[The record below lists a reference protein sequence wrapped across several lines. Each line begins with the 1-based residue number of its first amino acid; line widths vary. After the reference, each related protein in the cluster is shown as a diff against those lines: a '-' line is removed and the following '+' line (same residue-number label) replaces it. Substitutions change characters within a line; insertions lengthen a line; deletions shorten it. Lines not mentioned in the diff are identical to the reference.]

1 MASSHAR
8 SSSNDFTSTV
18 LLDPIRPRKTQDQP
32 DGTWIPDERSI
43 PTLDEVDDVISHPSY
58 DFESQRPL
66 TPATP
71 MEKTQAKSSSG
82 PVTWMSLPRKDQ
94 LLILFLSRFVDFLQ
108 VASLQAYVF
117 YQLKAFDDSLSDA
130 QISQQAGVLQGCFTG
145 AQVMTAILWG
155 KAADASWCGRK
166 WVLVIGLAGTAI
178 SCLGYGF
185 ATTFFWAAFWR
196 FFGGA
201 INGTVGIIRTMI
213 AEITKEKKYQSRA
226 FLILPM
232 SFNVAGI
239 LGPIMGGMLADS
251 SKTLPGLFG
260 DKAVFGFQ
268 WIRDYPYALPSLIN
282 AASLSIVTVIVFLF
296 LEETSRSRQHKF
308 DLGLHFGSRL
318 KAIIFGSEQ
327 ADDYARVPAW
337 EDRAMENFQDKHI
350 PAEKPAPSL
359 NRLPFRRLWTRNVLF
374 TLLTGAFYDFHLGAF
389 GNMWSLFLSTPRYL
403 NPQKRSSE
411 GSENLRRYLPLLF
424 TGGLG
429 MPASTVGVATSFLGS
444 LGMLLQVTLYPPV
457 QARLGTMRSFQW
469 FLFLFPVAY
478 FVAPYL
484 SILPSWSAP
493 PEPASGGCIWVGII
507 VVLFLQVMARTF
519 TLPASIILLN
529 NCSPHPSVLGT
540 IHGLGQSVSALF
552 RTVGPVIGGWWY
564 GYGLDIGMVAWG
576 WWGVAAMSALACGT
590 AMGMHDGSGHEVFLE
605 GEMDEME

>member
-1 MASSHAR
+1 MARSHAR
-8 SSSNDFTSTV
+8 SSSNDFTSSF
-18 LLDPIRPRKTQDQP
+18 LSDPLKPRRTLELP
-32 DGTWIPDERSI
+32 DGTWVSRDTFE
-43 PTLDEVDDVISHPSY
+43 TLNEVDTPSSHEFGLSPSEKAP
-58 DFESQRPL
+58 ES
-66 TPATP
+66 T
-71 MEKTQAKSSSG
+71 SSG

-94 LLILFLSRFVDFLQ
+94 LFILFLSRLVDFLQ

-117 YQLKAFDDSLSDA
+117 FQLKTFDSSLSDA
-130 QISQQAGVLQGCFTG
+130 QISQQAGILQGCFTG

-166 WVLVIGLAGTAI
+166 RVLLIGLAGTAV

-196 FFGGA
+196 AFGGA
-201 INGTVGIIRTMI
+201 VNGTVGIIRTMI

-226 FLILPM
+226 FLLLPM

-239 LGPIMGGMLADS
+239 LGPIMGGMLAES
-251 SKTLPGLFG
+251 SQTLPGLFG
-260 DKAVFGFQ
+260 EKAVFGFQ
-268 WIRDYPYALPSLIN
+268 WVRDYPYALPSLIN
-282 AASLSIVTVIVFLF
+282 AATLTIVTVVIFLF
-296 LEETSRSRQHKF
+296 LEETSRARRHKP
-308 DLGLHFGSRL
+308 DIGLKLGYRI
-318 KAIIFGSEQ
+318 KAAILDDKQS
-327 ADDYARVPAW
+327 DYARIPAW
-337 EDRAMENFQDKHI
+337 EAYAMEDYGDTGI
-350 PAEKPAPSL
+350 LAEKPVT
-359 NRLPFRRLWTRNVLF
+359 RIRQLPFRRLWTRNVLF

-389 GNMWSLFLSTPRYL
+389 GNMWSLFLSTPRYII
-403 NPQKRSSE
+403 PTPER
-411 GSENLRRYLPLLF
+411 SENMRRWLPLLF

-429 MPASTVGVATSFLGS
+429 MPASTVGVATSFLGW
-444 LGMLLQVTLYPPV
+444 LGMLLQVTMYPPV
-457 QARLGTMRSFQW
+457 QARLGTMRSFRW

-484 SILPSWSAP
+484 SILPSWSPP
-493 PEPASGGCIWVGII
+493 PEPASGGFIWAGITG
-507 VVLFLQVMARTF
+507 VVFLQVMARTF

-576 WWGVAAMSALACGT
+576 WWGVAAVSLLTCATAL
-590 AMGMHDGSGHEVFLE
+590 GMHDGSGHEILLE
-605 GEMDEME
+605 GEEME

>member
-1 MASSHAR
+1 MAGSHAR
-8 SSSNDFTSTV
+8 SSSNDFTSSF
-18 LLDPIRPRKTQDQP
+18 LLDPLRPRRTLELP
-32 DGTWIPDERSI
+32 DGTWVSRDTFE
-43 PTLDEVDDVISHPSY
+43 TLNEVDSPSSHDFGPS
-58 DFESQRPL
+58 PL
-66 TPATP
+66 
-71 MEKTQAKSSSG
+71 EKTPGNSPSG

-94 LLILFLSRFVDFLQ
+94 LFILFLSRFVDFLQ

-166 WVLVIGLAGTAI
+166 RVLLIGLAGTAV

-196 FFGGA
+196 AFGGA

-226 FLILPM
+226 FLLLPM

-251 SKTLPGLFG
+251 PQTLPGLFG
-260 DKAVFGFQ
+260 EKAVFGFQ
-268 WIRDYPYALPSLIN
+268 WVRDYPYALPSLIN
-282 AASLSIVTVIVFLF
+282 AAGLFIVTLIIFLF
-296 LEETSRSRQHKF
+296 LEETSRARRHKP
-308 DLGLHFGSRL
+308 DIGLQLGSRI
-318 KAIIFGSEQ
+318 KAAIFGNHQS
-327 ADDYARVPAW
+327 DDYARVPPWGAHAT
-337 EDRAMENFQDKHI
+337 EDYEDSGI
-350 PAEKPAPSL
+350 LAEKPAV
-359 NRLPFRRLWTRNVLF
+359 RMQQLPFRRLWTRNVLF

-389 GNMWSLFLSTPRYL
+389 GNMWSLFLSTPRYIIST
-403 NPQKRSSE
+403 PERSE
-411 GSENLRRYLPLLF
+411 KLRRYLPLLF

-429 MPASTVGVATSFLGS
+429 MPASTVGVATSFLGFV
-444 LGMLLQVTLYPPV
+444 GMFLQVTLYPPI
-457 QARLGTMRSFQW
+457 QARLGTMRSFRW

-484 SILPSWSAP
+484 SILPSWSPP
-493 PEPASGGCIWVGII
+493 PEPASGGFIWAGII
-507 VVLFLQVMARTF
+507 GVVFLQVMARTF

-576 WWGVAAMSALACGT
+576 WWGVAAVSLLTCGT
-590 AMGMHDGSGHEVFLE
+590 ALGMHDGSGHEILLE
-605 GEMDEME
+605 GEELE